1 MDKNKISRRKAITKV
16 CSCAGLAAIG
26 ASRFLHSATLNI
38 QSRYS
43 PKNQK
48 RAARPHTRYIV
59 LHTTEGREAGSFDK
73 IWRRGEAHYFVN
85 QKGVVYRV
93 IQKTKIAT
101 HAGRSM
107 WEGYGPVDNYSIGI
121 EVVGYHDKDITGPQ
135 YTALK
140 ELLRQLKSTYKIP
153 DERVVTHSMVAYGR
167 PNRFH
172 PYKHRGR
179 KRCGMIFARSDVRER
194 LGLKAKPKID
204 ADVQAGRLRVAD
216 NDLYAYLFKQDYP
229 ARSAAAAAAIA
240 STAKAD
246 QPFVIDKDHTAWDI
260 ARDLYDSS
268 QTRYIFPDGT
278 AFSGAEI
285 EDWGR
290 IPTGTRVEMEKG
302 EEVLG
307 FEGFYVVK
315 NPEPAQAVAGDVFS
329 DKSTIYILPSGMV
342 RTGYEM
348 AGKKS
353 TKRLLDRLPKGTRV
367 LMGYVYGGHVKRNR
381 SASWIAGRKWNYPS
395 TFYYLPGGKIVS
407 GDEIDDSHIPLD
419 TLVLF
424 QS

>member
-1 MDKNKISRRKAITKV
+1 MEKNIITRRKIITRV
-16 CSCAGLAAIG
+16 CTFAGLAAWG
-26 ASRFLHSATLNI
+26 NSRFLHSATLNI
-38 QSRYS
+38 HSRYS
-43 PKNQK
+43 PKNIK
-48 RAARPHTRYIV
+48 RAVRPYTRYIV

-73 IWRRGEAHYFVN
+73 IWKRGEAHYFVN

-121 EVVGYHDKDITGPQ
+121 EVVGYHNKDITPAQ

-140 ELLRQLKSTYKIP
+140 ELLRQLKSTYKIT
-153 DERVVTHSMVAYGR
+153 DDRVVTHSMVAYGR

-179 KRCGMIFARSDVRER
+179 KRCGMIFARADVRER

-204 ADVQAGRLRVAD
+204 KDVQAGRLRVAD
-216 NDLYAYLFKQDYP
+216 NELYSYLFKQDYP
-229 ARSAAAAAAIA
+229 
-240 STAKAD
+240 STRPILA
-246 QPFVIDKDHTAWDI
+246 QGSTEEQLIVDKNHTAWDI
-260 ARDLYDSS
+260 ARDLYDSPD
-268 QTRYIFPDGT
+268 TRYLFPDGRT
-278 AFSGAEI
+278 FSGADI
-285 EDWGR
+285 SDWGR
-290 IPTGTRVEMEKG
+290 IPSGTKIEIAEA
-302 EEVLG
+302 EEELG
-307 FEGFYVVK
+307 FEGFYTVK
-315 NPEPAQAVAGDVFS
+315 KEEPASAIAGEGFAA
-329 DKSTIYILPSGMV
+329 KSTVYILPSGMV

-348 AGKKS
+348 NRGTS
-353 TKRLLDRLPKGTRV
+353 TRKLLEKLPEGTRV
-367 LMGYVYGGHVKRNR
+367 LTGYVYGGHVKKNR

-407 GDEIDDSHIPLD
+407 GEDIDDSNIPLN